1 MLLRYYKQNRL
12 IVAFTET
19 NNARNDVSESVAI
32 NFRQSNNLCI
42 FVKGTK
48 LKASD
53 REKNYKMMYTKF
65 IQ

>member
-1 MLLRYYKQNRL
+1 MDGGDPLSGIPHY
-12 IVAFTET
+12 ES
-19 NNARNDVSESVAI
+19 NNASNDVSESVAI